1 MNIIFLEAVQIHGG
15 ARKST
20 IELARRLNEEG
31 HNSAIVDFWGSCSEF
46 VEDVQA
52 NRIPIHILKKNDS
65 PIAIF
70 SSKNPFKIGTNIILF
85 LLDWIRLQKE
95 FKKFQNTFKPDV
107 VIVNNIKTNSILKKG
122 KDYKIA
128 YFARGWFA
136 YNSIGFL
143 KKLMFKYNS
152 DYFIGVSQSTRQ
164 AIFTGGLAPLEK
176 IFVVPNA
183 IDVTKVDQY
192 KKEREV
198 RKGGD
203 PIVILHCGGFLPAK
217 GQDLSIA
224 LAKKLKDNQI
234 NFKMILMGA
243 VYDTPVSDNFL
254 KKIRN
259 DITQYKLDDHIEI
272 LLNQKDPYSI
282 FKNSDILIH
291 PSDTEGLPRVIMEAL
306 AFGMPV
312 IANPVGG
319 VTDYILNNFTGYIA
333 THNHVD
339 DYYDAIHKLYND
351 KKLYQFIADNGRALI
366 VHNYDKKN
374 QVEEF
379 DKIFKKLGNI

>member
-20 IELARRLNEEG
+20 IELAKRLNEEG
-31 HNSAIVDFWGSCSEF
+31 HNSVIVDFWGSCNEF

-52 NRIPIHILKKNDS
+52 NKIPIQILKKNNS

-70 SSKNPFKIGTNIILF
+70 SSKNPFRIGMNITLF
-85 LLDWIRLQKE
+85 LSDWVRLKKE
-95 FKKFQNTFKPDV
+95 FRKFQNTFKPDV

-183 IDVTKVDQY
+183 IDLTKVDKY
-192 KKEREV
+192 KKERNTRNE
-198 RKGGD
+198 GD
-203 PIVILHCGGFLPAK
+203 PMVILHCGGFLPAK
-217 GQDLSIA
+217 GQDLSIS
-224 LAKKLKDNQI
+224 LAKKLKNNGI

-243 VYDTPVSDNFL
+243 VYDTPVSENFL

-259 DITQYKLDDHIEI
+259 EITQYQLDDQIEI

-306 AFGMPV
+306 AFEIPV

-339 DYYDAIHKLYND
+339 DYYEAIHKLYHD
-351 KKLYQFIADNGRALI
+351 KELYRFIAGNGKSLI
-366 VHNYDKKN
+366 ANNYDKKN

-379 DKIFKKLGNI
+379 DKIFKKLEKI

>member
-20 IELARRLNEEG
+20 IELAKRLNEEG
-31 HNSAIVDFWGSCSEF
+31 HNSVIVDFWGNCGEF
-46 VEDVQA
+46 VDDVKA
-52 NRIPIHILKKNDS
+52 NNIPIRILKKNDT

-70 SSKNPFKIGTNIILF
+70 GTKNPVRIFVNIILF
-85 LLDWIRLQKE
+85 LLDWFRLRKE
-95 FKKFQNTFKPDV
+95 FKNFQKTFKSDV

-143 KKLMFKYNS
+143 KKLMFKHNS

-164 AIFTGGLAPLEK
+164 AIYTGGLAPLDK

-183 IDVTKVDQY
+183 IDLAKVEQY
-192 KKEREV
+192 RSAKKV
-198 RKGGD
+198 RQEND

-217 GQDLSIA
+217 GQGMSIS
-224 LAKKLKDNQI
+224 LAKRLKDNNI
-234 NFKMILMGA
+234 NFKLILMGA
-243 VYDTPVSDNFL
+243 VYDTPVSGNFL

-259 DITQYKLDDHIEI
+259 EISQLKLDGNVEI

-282 FKNSDILIH
+282 FQNSDIVIH

-306 AFGMPV
+306 AFEIPV

-319 VTDYILNNFTGYIA
+319 VTDYILHNFTGYIA
-333 THNHVD
+333 THNNVD
-339 DYYDAIHKLYND
+339 DYYEYISKLYND
-351 KKLYQFIADNGRALI
+351 RELYQFIACNGKSLI
-366 VHNYDKKN
+366 VNNYGKKN

-379 DKIFKKLGNI
+379 DKIFKKLEKS

>member
-20 IELARRLNEEG
+20 IELAKRLNEEG
-31 HNSAIVDFWGSCSEF
+31 HNSVIVDFWGSCSEF

-52 NRIPIHILKKNDS
+52 NQIPIQILKKNDS

-70 SSKNPFKIGTNIILF
+70 SSKNPFKIGVNITLF
-85 LLDWIRLQKE
+85 LLDWIKLKKE

-122 KDYKIA
+122 NDYKIA

-183 IDVTKVDQY
+183 IDLTKVDRY
-192 KKEREV
+192 KKEREE
-198 RKGGD
+198 RKDGD
-203 PIVILHCGGFLPAK
+203 PMVILHCGGFLPAK
-217 GQDLSIA
+217 GQDLSIS
-224 LAKKLKDNQI
+224 LAKKLKENKI

-243 VYDTPVSDNFL
+243 VYDTPVSENFL

-259 DITQYKLDDHIEI
+259 EITQYQLDDHIEL

-339 DYYDAIHKLYND
+339 DYYEAIYKLYND
-351 KKLYQFIADNGRALI
+351 KELYQFIANNGKALI
-366 VHNYDKKN
+366 IHNYDKKN

-379 DKIFKKLGNI
+379 GKIFKKLGNI

>member
-20 IELARRLNEEG
+20 IELAKRLNEEG
-31 HNSAIVDFWGSCSEF
+31 HNSVIVDFWGSCSEF

-52 NRIPIHILKKNDS
+52 NKIPIQILKKNDS

-70 SSKNPFKIGTNIILF
+70 STKNPFKIGINIISF
-85 LLDWIRLQKE
+85 LLDWVRLKKE

-107 VIVNNIKTNSILKKG
+107 VIINNIKTNSILKKG

-164 AIFTGGLAPLEK
+164 AIYTGGLAPLEK

-183 IDVTKVDQY
+183 IDLTKVEQY
-192 KKEREV
+192 KKERGA
-198 RKGGD
+198 RKDGD
-203 PIVILHCGGFLPAK
+203 PVVILHCGGFLPAK
-217 GQDLSIA
+217 GQDLSIS
-224 LAKKLKDNQI
+224 LARKLKDNNI
-234 NFKMILMGA
+234 NFKVILMGA
-243 VYDTPVSDNFL
+243 VYDTPVSENFL
-254 KKIRN
+254 NKIRTE
-259 DITQYKLDDHIEI
+259 ISQYKLDNHVEI

-282 FKNSDILIH
+282 FKSSDILIH

-306 AFGMPV
+306 AFEIPV

-319 VTDYILNNFTGYIA
+319 VTDYILHNFTGYIA
-333 THNHVD
+333 THNNVD
-339 DYYDAIHKLYND
+339 DYYEYICKLYYD
-351 KKLYQFIADNGRALI
+351 RDLYNFIAGNGKALI
-366 VHNYDKKN
+366 VNNYDKKN

-379 DKIFKKLGNI
+379 DKIFKKLGKS

>member
-20 IELARRLNEEG
+20 IELAKRLNEEG
-31 HNSAIVDFWGSCSEF
+31 HNSVIVDFWGSCNEF
-46 VEDVQA
+46 TEDVKA
-52 NRIPIHILKKNDS
+52 NKIPINILKKNDS

-70 SSKNPFKIGTNIILF
+70 STRNPLKVGINITLF
-85 LLDWIRLQKE
+85 LLDWIRLKKE

-152 DYFIGVSQSTRQ
+152 DYFIGVSQATRQ
-164 AIFTGGLAPLEK
+164 AIYTGGLAPLENV
-176 IFVVPNA
+176 FVVPNA
-183 IDVTKVDQY
+183 IDLAKVDQY
-192 KKEREV
+192 RKEKPE
-198 RKGGD
+198 RKDND
-203 PIVILHCGGFLPAK
+203 PMVILHCGGFLPAK
-217 GQDLSIA
+217 GQDLSIS
-224 LAKKLKDNQI
+224 LARRLKENNI
-234 NFKMILMGA
+234 NFKIILMGA
-243 VYDTPVSDNFL
+243 VYDTPVSENFL
-254 KKIRN
+254 NKIRK
-259 DITQYKLDDHIEI
+259 DISQYKLDDHVEI

-306 AFGMPV
+306 AFEIPV

-319 VTDYILNNFTGYIA
+319 VTDYILHNFTGYIA
-333 THNHVD
+333 THNSVD
-339 DYYDAIHKLYND
+339 DYYEYIYKLYND
-351 KKLYQFIADNGRALI
+351 RELYKFIAGNGKSLI
-366 VHNYDKKN
+366 VNNYDKSN

-379 DKIFKKLGNI
+379 DKIFKKLGKS

>member
-20 IELARRLNEEG
+20 IELAKRLNDGG
-31 HNSAIVDFWGSCSEF
+31 HNSVIVDFWGNCSEF
-46 VEDVQA
+46 VDDVKA
-52 NRIPIHILKKNDS
+52 NDIAIKVLKKNDA

-70 SSKNPFKIGTNIILF
+70 STKNPVKIFVNTTLF
-85 LLDWIRLQKE
+85 LMDWFKLKKE

-122 KDYKIA
+122 QDYKIA

-136 YNSIGFL
+136 YNSIGFF
-143 KKLMFKYNS
+143 KKLMFKHNS

-183 IDVTKVDQY
+183 INLTKVEQY
-192 KKEREV
+192 RAGKEA
-198 RKGGD
+198 RKASD
-203 PIVILHCGGFLPAK
+203 PMVILHCGGFLPAK
-217 GQDLSIA
+217 GQNLSIA
-224 LAKKLKDNQI
+224 LARRLKENNI
-234 NFKMILMGA
+234 NFKLILMGA
-243 VYDTPVSDNFL
+243 VYDTPVSENFL

-259 DITQYKLDDHIEI
+259 DISQFQLQDHVEI
-272 LLNQKDPYSI
+272 VLNHRDPYSI
-282 FKNSDILIH
+282 FKNSDVLIH

-306 AFGMPV
+306 AFEIPV

-319 VTDYILNNFTGYIA
+319 VTDYIQHNFTGYIA
-333 THNHVD
+333 THNNVD
-339 DYYDAIHKLYND
+339 DYYDYITKLYND
-351 KKLYQFIADNGRALI
+351 SDLYSFIAANGKSLI
-366 VHNYDKKN
+366 VNNYGKKN

-379 DKIFKKLGNI
+379 NKVFKKLGKA

>member
-20 IELARRLNEEG
+20 IELAKRLNEEG
-31 HNSAIVDFWGSCSEF
+31 HNSVIVDFWGNCSDF
-46 VEDVQA
+46 VDDVKA
-52 NRIPIHILKKNDS
+52 NNIPIRILKKNDT

-70 SSKNPFKIGTNIILF
+70 GTKNPVKIFVNIILF
-85 LLDWIRLQKE
+85 LSDWFRLKKE
-95 FKKFQNTFKPDV
+95 FKSFQKTFKSDV

-136 YNSIGFL
+136 YNSISFL

-183 IDVTKVDQY
+183 IDLAKVEQY
-192 KKEREV
+192 RSAKKER
-198 RKGGD
+198 KDND
-203 PIVILHCGGFLPAK
+203 PMVILHCGGFLPAK
-217 GQDLSIA
+217 GQGMSVS
-224 LAKKLKDNQI
+224 LAKRLKDNNI
-234 NFKMILMGA
+234 NFKLILMGA
-243 VYDTPVSDNFL
+243 VYDTPVSENFL

-259 DITQYKLDDHIEI
+259 EITQLKLDENVEI

-282 FKNSDILIH
+282 FQNTDIVIH

-306 AFGMPV
+306 AFEIPV

-319 VTDYILNNFTGYIA
+319 VTDYILHNFTGYIA
-333 THNHVD
+333 THNNVD
-339 DYYDAIHKLYND
+339 DYYEYISKLYKD
-351 KKLYQFIADNGRALI
+351 RELYQFIARNGKSLI
-366 VHNYDKKN
+366 VNNYGKKN

-379 DKIFKKLGNI
+379 DKIFKKLEKS

>member
-20 IELARRLNEEG
+20 IELAKRLNEEG
-31 HNSAIVDFWGSCSEF
+31 HNSVIVDFWGNCNEF
-46 VEDVQA
+46 VDDVKA
-52 NRIPIHILKKNDS
+52 NGISIKILKKNDT

-70 SSKNPFKIGTNIILF
+70 GSKNPVKIFVNITLF
-85 LLDWIRLQKE
+85 LLDWFRLKKE
-95 FKKFQNTFKPDV
+95 FNNFQKTFKPDV

-122 KDYKIA
+122 KEYKIA

-183 IDVTKVDQY
+183 IDLTKVDQY
-192 KKEREV
+192 KNGREK
-198 RKGGD
+198 RKDND
-203 PIVILHCGGFLPAK
+203 PMVILHCGGFLPAK
-217 GQDLSIA
+217 GQDVSIS
-224 LAKKLKDNQI
+224 LAKRLKENNI

-243 VYDTPVSDNFL
+243 VYDTPVSENFL

-259 DITQYKLDDHIEI
+259 EISQFKLDGNVEI

-282 FKNSDILIH
+282 FKSSDILIH

-306 AFGMPV
+306 AFEIPV

-319 VTDYILNNFTGYIA
+319 VTDYILHNFTGYIT
-333 THNHVD
+333 THNNGD
-339 DYYDAIHKLYND
+339 DYYEYVYKLYHD
-351 KKLYQFIADNGRALI
+351 KELYQFIANNGKSLI
-366 VHNYDKKN
+366 VNNYGKKN

-379 DKIFKKLGNI
+379 DKIFKKLGQS

>member
-20 IELARRLNEEG
+20 IELAKRLNEEG
-31 HNSAIVDFWGSCSEF
+31 HNSVIVDFWGSCNEF
-46 VEDVQA
+46 VEDVQT
-52 NRIPIHILKKNDS
+52 NKIPIQILKKNDT

-70 SSKNPFKIGTNIILF
+70 SSKNPFKIGVNITLF
-85 LLDWIRLQKE
+85 LLDWIRLKKE
-95 FKKFQNTFKPDV
+95 FKKFQHTFKPDV

-122 KDYKIA
+122 GDYKIA

-164 AIFTGGLAPLEK
+164 AIYTGGLAPLEK

-183 IDVTKVDQY
+183 IDLTKVNQY

-198 RKGGD
+198 RQDND
-203 PIVILHCGGFLPAK
+203 PMVILHCGGFLPAK

-224 LAKKLKDNQI
+224 LAKKLKDNHI

-243 VYDTPVSDNFL
+243 VYDTPVSENFL
-254 KKIRN
+254 NKIRN
-259 DITQYKLDDHIEI
+259 KIKQYQLDEHIEI

-282 FKNSDILIH
+282 FKSSDILIH

-306 AFGMPV
+306 AFEMPV

-333 THNHVD
+333 THNNVD
-339 DYYDAIHKLYND
+339 DYYESIYKLYND
-351 KKLYQFIADNGRALI
+351 KKLYQFIADNGKSLI
-366 VHNYDKKN
+366 VNNYGKRN

-379 DKIFKKLGNI
+379 DKIFKKLGKA